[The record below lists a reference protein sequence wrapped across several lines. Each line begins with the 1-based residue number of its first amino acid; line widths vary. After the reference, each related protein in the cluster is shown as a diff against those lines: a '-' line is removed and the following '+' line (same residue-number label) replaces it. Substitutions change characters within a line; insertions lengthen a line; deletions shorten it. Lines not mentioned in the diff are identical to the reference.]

1 MVTALEH
8 ERVSARQVER
18 NMTARPARSTHAWAQ
33 LSQPRF
39 GSTVRDGGAAPEL
52 VYCCQENTRNPRERV
67 VKGPRPIWLSRERDR
82 GTCTCCWP
90 DRRATLLKE
99 LTRAADTASVR
110 IQDLVALL
118 AFEFF

>member
-39 GSTVRDGGAAPEL
+39 GSTVRDGGAAPVL
-52 VYCCQENTRNPRERV
+52 VYHCIKNTSGARAAAFCGVTE
-67 VKGPRPIWLSRERDR
+67 SR
-82 GTCTCCWP
+82 GT
-90 DRRATLLKE
+90 RAGETGAQL
-99 LTRAADTASVR
+99 R
-110 IQDLVALL
+110 
-118 AFEFF
+118 